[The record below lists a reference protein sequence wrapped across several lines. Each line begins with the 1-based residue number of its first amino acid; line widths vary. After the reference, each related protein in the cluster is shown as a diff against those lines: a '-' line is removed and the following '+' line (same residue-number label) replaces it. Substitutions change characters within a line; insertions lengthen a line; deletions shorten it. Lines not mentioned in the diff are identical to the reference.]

1 VRKRKKKEKKGG
13 RGAGKKKKKTRI
25 RCRTYLQRF
34 PFRFRYTEDR
44 KDEIANRDQSI
55 DPKDILMAYGDH
67 QWVKSPGGDKRAYR
81 REHTGEESS
90 NALQI
95 SREEL
100 AQHRTAHRYDPEAD
114 QYE

>member
-1 VRKRKKKEKKGG
+1 
-13 RGAGKKKKKTRI
+13 
-25 RCRTYLQRF
+25 
-34 PFRFRYTEDR
+34 
-44 KDEIANRDQSI
+44 
-55 DPKDILMAYGDH
+55 MAYGDH